1 MSVVIGKSSYHGRQQ
16 VLHWLLNTAETQQQR
31 HSKIKWNK
39 EKRKTNSTE
48 NKITEARILGNEQWF
63 FITAFKKRFQME
75 IVLESNPWNETIR
88 PTAVICLL
96 CPSFWTQQILP
107 LLPYPSRLQE
117 LFSNCLAFGRA
128 TVVPSCGGSPHHF
141 SHTMCHSLKKNYC
154 YSWRETIKGAATLEQ
169 RYVKLLTAP
178 NVDNLR
184 FKSRTT
190 FWDHS
195 SK

>member
-75 IVLESNPWNETIR
+75 IVLKSNPWNETIR

-96 CPSFWTQQILP
+96 CPSFSTQQILP
-107 LLPYPSRLQE
+107 LLPFPSRLQE
-117 LFSNCLAFGRA
+117 LFSNCLAFWKSYRDA
-128 TVVPSCGGSPHHF
+128 IMRWVPASFLTHNVSF
-141 SHTMCHSLKKNYC
+141 SKKNYC
-154 YSWRETIKGAATLEQ
+154 YSWRETIKRTVTLEQ
-169 RYVKLLTAP
+169 LYVKLLTVP
-178 NVDNLR
+178 NVDNQR

-195 SK
+195 ST